1 MNKVFLIGRITQD
14 PDLRHTANGTPV
26 CQISVAVNRPKIK
39 DKEQETDFI
48 NVIIWDKQG
57 ENVAKYQN
65 KGNQIA
71 IEGRLQTS
79 KYKDK
84 DDKTIY
90 KTEVIATAV
99 QFLDNAKKEKNAS
112 NEETRRTDA
121 KEEEPVDPYQ
131 AFGDSIEAPADLPF

>member
-1 MNKVFLIGRITQD
+1 MNKVFLIGRITQN
-14 PDLRHTANGTPV
+14 PELRHTANGTPV
-26 CQISVAVNRPKIK
+26 CQINVAVNRPKVK
-39 DKEQETDFI
+39 DKEQEADFI

-57 ENVAKYQN
+57 ENVAKYQG

-99 QFLDNAKKEKNAS
+99 QFLDNVKKDKKE
-112 NEETRRTDA
+112 ET
-121 KEEEPVDPYQ
+121 KEEEPVDPFQ
-131 AFGDSIEAPADLPF
+131 AFGDSIEENPDLPF